1 MTERP
6 QVLSLTAGA
15 RTIHLDTRTVARA
28 LAWSF
33 RVRFGRPHEMAL
45 TFRDPRDIE
54 SLWALRDTIRDLCG
68 PDHLAAVLRD
78 DGTTTDTE

>member
-6 QVLSLTAGA
+6 QVLTLTAGA
-15 RTIHLDTRTVARA
+15 RTVHLDTRTVARA
-28 LAWSF
+28 VHDAYD
-33 RVRFGRPHEMAL
+33 A
-45 TFRDPRDIE
+45 
-54 SLWALRDTIRDLCG
+54 IRASPFYHTAAAELLQAMCDLCG

>member
-6 QVLSLTAGA
+6 QLLTLTAGA
-15 RTIHLDTRTVARA
+15 RTVHLDTRTVARA
-28 LAWSF
+28 MRAM
-33 RVRFGRPHEMAL
+33 RVSAFAPA
-45 TFRDPRDIE
+45 TDF
-54 SLWALRDTIRDLCG
+54 AAFNATYDTLRDLCG

>member
-28 LAWSF
+28 LRAI
-33 RVRFGRPHEMAL
+33 RVSIFTPDWDMDAL
-45 TFRDPRDIE
+45 TE
-54 SLWALRDTIRDLCG
+54 LTNTLRDLCG

>member
-6 QVLSLTAGA
+6 QLLTLTAGA
-15 RTIHLDTRTVARA
+15 QTIHLDTRTVARA
-28 LAWSF
+28 VASLDGAACDGGT
-33 RVRFGRPHEMAL
+33 RAL
-45 TFRDPRDIE
+45 LT
-54 SLWALRDTIRDLCG
+54 LTDTLRDLCG

>member
-6 QVLSLTAGA
+6 QVLTLTAGA
-15 RTIHLDTRTVARA
+15 RTVHLDTRTVARA
-28 LAWSF
+28 LRCAGSVNWAHTDY
-33 RVRFGRPHEMAL
+33 RAL
-45 TFRDPRDIE
+45 E
-54 SLWALRDTIRDLCG
+54 HLADTIRDLCG

>member
-15 RTIHLDTRTVARA
+15 TSVKLDTRTVARA
-28 LAWSF
+28 LSVM
-33 RVRFGRPHEMAL
+33 RVSVLAP
-45 TFRDPRDIE
+45 DKDID
-54 SLWALRDTIRDLCG
+54 AFIGMHDTIRDLCG